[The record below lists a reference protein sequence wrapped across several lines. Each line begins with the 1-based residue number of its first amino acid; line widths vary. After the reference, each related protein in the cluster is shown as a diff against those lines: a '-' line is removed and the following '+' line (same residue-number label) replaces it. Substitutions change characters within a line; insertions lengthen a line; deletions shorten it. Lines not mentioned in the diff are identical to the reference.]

1 MNSLVREAA
10 FLQGYMDKN
19 ASLGRWIKG
28 GALAGGAMGVANSE
42 LTNTEDEE
50 TTAEANKRRLKAAI
64 MPALVGGGAGALAG
78 LYGKDVDSRVNASL
92 SPVNDSL
99 SDLQTEVLNNRS
111 NSIWNASQMIQQ
123 LKERINGVSLDDSLD
138 RAKENFNNIIQNR
151 GL

>member
-28 GALAGGAMGVANSE
+28 GALAGGALGLANSE

-64 MPALVGGGAGALAG
+64 IPALVGGGAGALAG

-92 SPVNDSL
+92 RPVNDSL
-99 SDLQTEVLNNRS
+99 NTLMAESINNRS
-111 NSIWNASQMIQQ
+111 NSLDNASQIVQQ
-123 LKERINGVSLDDSLD
+123 LKERIKGVPLQESLGGA
-138 RAKENFNNIIQNR
+138 RENFNNIFNNR
-151 GL
+151 GF